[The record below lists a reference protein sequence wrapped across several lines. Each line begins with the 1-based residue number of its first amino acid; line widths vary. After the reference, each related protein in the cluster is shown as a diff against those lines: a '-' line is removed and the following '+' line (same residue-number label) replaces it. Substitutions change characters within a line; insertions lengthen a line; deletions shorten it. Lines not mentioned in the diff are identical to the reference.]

1 MAPRKKKTPE
11 PDQQERRLVVYVP
24 STKHGVRNPDAEV
37 DQRVGAVIKLL
48 LEGEPY
54 SEIVSKCSEWYGVC
68 SRTTD
73 RYIKAGNEKIREVMK
88 HEIKSIASININYLR
103 YTAKLAEKMGQ
114 PGVCVSAIKE
124 INSMLGIGPDTIT
137 ASDKFGNS
145 ITFNLTRRH
154 NIDTE
159 QVDGMGDDSIDV
171 EIEEDNSDLP
181 TGLIP
186 L

>member
-1 MAPRKKKTPE
+1 
-11 PDQQERRLVVYVP
+11 
-24 STKHGVRNPDAEV
+24 
-37 DQRVGAVIKLL
+37 
-48 LEGEPY
+48 
-54 SEIVSKCSEWYGVC
+54 
-68 SRTTD
+68 
-73 RYIKAGNEKIREVMK
+73 
-88 HEIKSIASININYLR
+88 
-103 YTAKLAEKMGQ
+103 MGQ